1 MSIYAGSFPS
11 IEISAS
17 SRNGITATP
26 VARLKIFR
34 VVLTE
39 NGAKMSGDIVHRH
52 VQVLSRSIVV
62 LLLAVIGACPL
73 GAECQLQPRN
83 EC

>member
-1 MSIYAGSFPS
+1 
-11 IEISAS
+11 
-17 SRNGITATP
+17 
-26 VARLKIFR
+26 
-34 VVLTE
+34 VLTE